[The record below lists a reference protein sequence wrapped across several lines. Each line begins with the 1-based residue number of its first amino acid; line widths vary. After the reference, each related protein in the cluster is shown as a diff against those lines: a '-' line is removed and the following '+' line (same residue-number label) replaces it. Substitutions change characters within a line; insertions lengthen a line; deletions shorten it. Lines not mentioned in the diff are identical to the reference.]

1 MPLLFFFGNAST
13 SAPTAA
19 APEPAPAPAP
29 AAPAP
34 APALAD
40 EDNGVAIIDERAV
53 ERALTE
59 GLAAATGE
67 RRGIDRER
75 GTLPPAAAILGDR
88 CGRGAEP
95 GSGGGGGPEPCGGA
109 DLLPFR
115 CAGDDDDRGADR
127 ALRDRGIRSIRAP
140 SSAPPP
146 RAAPRAAPGA
156 APRAAPGAA
165 PRAAPGAAP
174 LLLFAFFFWIDF
186 STSVN
191 VVVTAGLGSTTGG
204 SNFEDLALLSTRSSI
219 SRWNAEG
226 EKYAIAFLK

>member
-29 AAPAP
+29 APA

-88 CGRGAEP
+88 CGGGAAEP

-127 ALRDRGIRSIRAP
+127 ALLDCGIRSTRAP

-156 APRAAPGAA
+156 AP
-165 PRAAPGAAP
+165 
-174 LLLFAFFFWIDF
+174 LLLFAFF
-186 STSVN
+186 TSVN
-191 VVVTAGLGSTTGG
+191 VVVTAGLGGALGG

-226 EKYAIAFLK
+226 EKYAIACDYFKIWKGDAQHPQTRRFQ